1 MKRWELMALI
11 GGLAIAWSL
20 ACYAQQPQSA
30 PPKRVGLLASGPCP
44 PSERWWSGRLA
55 ELGWSKGTIV
65 FDCVST
71 VGRLDELP
79 ALARE
84 LVSRNPDVLM
94 AITYRFIRALK
105 QETTTIPIVML
116 ATWEPVRTG
125 LVASLAR
132 PEGNITGVVWFVF
145 TAKQIQLLKEIVPNL
160 RRLALIGNG
169 NPPPEMKQIGEED
182 WTLAAST
189 LGFTWQVFE
198 PHIVSD
204 YGEIFARIAA
214 DHFDAALIDLDQFNL
229 QNTKLIIELAL
240 RHRIP
245 AVSPA
250 SWMTKSGLLLG
261 YGQDW
266 VWSVTRAS
274 EYVDTILRGAK
285 PSDLPIE
292 QATKVQLTINLKTA
306 RALGVTVPPA
316 LLARADEVIE

>member
-1 MKRWELMALI
+1 MRRREYMTLI
-11 GGLAIAWSL
+11 GGLLIAWSL
-20 ACYAQQPQSA
+20 ACYAQQPNPVA
-30 PPKRVGLLASGPCP
+30 PKRVGLLDIGPCP

-55 ELGWSKGTIV
+55 DLGWSKGTVV

-71 VGRLDELP
+71 FGRLEELP

-84 LVSRNPDVLM
+84 LVSRHPDVLM
-94 AITYRFIRALK
+94 AVTYRFIRALK

-274 EYVDTILRGAK
+274 EYVDKILRGAK

>member
-1 MKRWELMALI
+1 M
-11 GGLAIAWSL
+11 
-20 ACYAQQPQSA
+20 
-30 PPKRVGLLASGPCP
+30 
-44 PSERWWSGRLA
+44 
-55 ELGWSKGTIV
+55 
-65 FDCVST
+65 
-71 VGRLDELP
+71 
-79 ALARE
+79 
-84 LVSRNPDVLM
+84 
-94 AITYRFIRALK
+94 
-105 QETTTIPIVML
+105 
-116 ATWEPVRTG
+116 
-125 LVASLAR
+125 
-132 PEGNITGVVWFVF
+132 
-145 TAKQIQLLKEIVPNL
+145 
-160 RRLALIGNG
+160 
-169 NPPPEMKQIGEED
+169 
-182 WTLAAST
+182 
-189 LGFTWQVFE
+189 FE

-274 EYVDTILRGAK
+274 DYVDKILRGAK
-285 PSDLPIE
+285 PSDLPVE
-292 QATKVQLTINLKTA
+292 QATKVELVINLKTA